1 MSAGGSADGAAAGA
15 VDSMHLLILGVVG
28 GLLCIYLS
36 GFLGD
41 VVGPVIAAIG
51 AVLAIVW
58 GADAIRRVASYGLGT
73 GVPSIGYMSLS
84 VGVISAL
91 TGLALAAMLKMAIA
105 GPIAAFIVAVIIG
118 AIIAI
123 VATKIVGM
131 KIPIML
137 QCTIEIA
144 GAATLSILGFAVAI
158 AGSYD
163 MTAILEN
170 VVATGFIA
178 VLFIMC
184 TMAIQHP
191 FNACLG
197 PNEDQLRTLKCACS
211 TAFLSMTIV
220 GLLSAATGGLG
231 WFVVLVV
238 GLIGWIVSFR
248 AFVTASINDA
258 ASTKWAG
265 LWPKVEQ

>member
-15 VDSMHLLILGVVG
+15 VSSTMLLAVGIVG

-41 VVGPVIAAIG
+41 VVGPVLAAIG

-84 VGVISAL
+84 VGVIAAL
-91 TGLALAAMLKMAIA
+91 AGLALATTLKMAILGPVA
-105 GPIAAFIVAVIIG
+105 GFVIAVIIG

-163 MTAILEN
+163 MTAIFEN

-211 TAFLSMTIV
+211 TAFLSMIIV

-231 WFVVLVV
+231 WFVVLVI

-248 AFVTASINDA
+248 AFVLASINDA
-258 ASTKWAG
+258 ASTKWSG

>member
-15 VDSMHLLILGVVG
+15 VSSTMLLALGIVG

-41 VVGPVIAAIG
+41 IIGPVIAGIG

-91 TGLALAAMLKMAIA
+91 SGLSLATILNMGII
-105 GPIAAFIVAVIIG
+105 GPIVGFVIAVIIG

-144 GAATLSILGFAVAI
+144 GAAALSILGFAVAI

-163 MTAILEN
+163 MMAIYEN

-220 GLLSAATGGLG
+220 GILSAATGGLG
-231 WFVVLVV
+231 WFVVLVI

-248 AFVTASINDA
+248 AFVLASINDA

>member
-15 VDSMHLLILGVVG
+15 VSSTHLLILGIVG
-28 GLLCIYLS
+28 SLLCIYVS
-36 GFLGD
+36 GFLGETY
-41 VVGPVIAAIG
+41 GSVIAGLG
-51 AVLAIVW
+51 AVCAIVW

-91 TGLALAAMLKMAIA
+91 AGLSLATILKMSILGPVA
-105 GPIAAFIVAVIIG
+105 GFVIAVIIG
-118 AIIAI
+118 AVIAI

-144 GAATLSILGFAVAI
+144 GAATLSILGFSVAI

-163 MTAILEN
+163 MTAIFEN

-197 PNEDQLRTLKCACS
+197 PNEDQVRTLKCAAS
-211 TAFLSMTIV
+211 TAFLSMAIT
-220 GLLSAATGGLG
+220 GLMSVTTGGLG
-231 WFVVLVV
+231 WFIVFIV
-238 GLIGWIVSFR
+238 GLIGWIISFR
-248 AFVTASINDA
+248 AFVQASCNDA
-258 ASTKWAG
+258 ASTKWSG
-265 LWPKVEQ
+265 LWPKVEN